1 MADDRINVIYIHSHD
16 TGRYVQPYGYD
27 VPTPNIQRLAEEG
40 VLFRQAFCAA
50 PTCSPSRACLLTG
63 QTAHSCGQLG
73 LANRG
78 FNLRD
83 TDKHIVQ
90 TLKQHGYISA
100 LFGIQHLHSDARLL
114 GYDLIAETNSETGN
128 YDAAARTQDAVDFL
142 GGRPQQPFFMTVGY
156 FETHRVFPEPGDQED
171 PRYTRPPA
179 PLPDT
184 PETREDMAA
193 FQASARILDENIGR
207 VLDAL
212 ATNGLAENTLVICT
226 TDHGLAFPGMKCTLT
241 DHGMGVMLILR
252 GPGGFSG
259 GKVVDGLVSQID
271 LYPTICE
278 LAGVDAPEWLQG
290 KSMVPLVQDEGIGG
304 LGIGGRETE
313 APEINQVIFGE
324 VNYHAAYQPQRAA
337 RTRRWKYIRHYGER
351 LTTSLPNIDDG
362 PSKFVLMA
370 NGLPSR
376 KIDREQ
382 LFDLLYDPNEANNL
396 AADPAYA
403 GVLAEMQGHLNRWM
417 LETDDPL
424 LYGPVPAPE
433 GAIVNR
439 PDDLAPGA
447 IDQYGPPNPWTTRG
461 LIDDVRGR

>member
-1 MADDRINVIYIHSHD
+1 MNVVYVHSHD

-27 VPTPNIQRLAEEG
+27 IPTPNIQRLAEEG

-90 TLKQHGYISA
+90 TLKQQGYRSA

-114 GYDLIAETNSETGN
+114 GYDLIVETNSQGDG
-128 YDAAARTQDAVDFL
+128 YDGAARTQDAVDFL
-142 GGRPQQPFFMTVGY
+142 ASRPDQPFFMTVGY
-156 FETHRVFPEPGDQED
+156 FETHRVFPEPGWQED
-171 PRYTRPPA
+171 ARYTRPPA

-212 ATNGLAENTLVICT
+212 DENGLAENTLVICT

-241 DHGMGVMLILR
+241 DHGMGVLLILR

-259 GKVVDGLVSQID
+259 GKVIDAMVSQID
-271 LYPTICE
+271 LYPTVCE
-278 LAGVDAPEWLQG
+278 LAGIDAPEWLQG
-290 KSMVPLVQDEGIGG
+290 KSMVPLVQDNDEGS
-304 LGIGGRETE
+304 
-313 APEINQVIFGE
+313 AEINEAIFGE
-324 VNYHAAYQPQRAA
+324 VNYHAAYQPQRAV
-337 RTRRWKYIRHYGER
+337 RTSRWKYIRHYGER
-351 LTTSLPNIDDG
+351 LKTALPNIDGG
-362 PSKFVLMA
+362 PSKSLLMA
-370 NGLPSR
+370 NGLAER

-382 LFDLLYDPNEANNL
+382 LYDLIFDPNESNNL
-396 AADPAYA
+396 AADPAHS
-403 GVLAEMQGHLNRWM
+403 GVLAEMQATLNRWM
-417 LETDDPL
+417 MDTDDPL
-424 LYGPVPAPE
+424 LFGVVPAPE
-433 GAIVNR
+433 GAIVNH
-439 PDDLAPGA
+439 PDDPDPGA
-447 IDQYGPPNPWTTRG
+447 IDQYGPPNPWTTREM
-461 LIDDVRGR
+461 IDDLRGR